1 MMLEIQLNQPCTLT
15 QSDTW
20 QLLNV
25 CYLTRTTTALALI
38 KGHQEKLMPTPAPS
52 LTSPPAQTNLLFW
65 TNGGSLQVLGIQ
77 WVNVAE
83 VGAG

>member
-1 MMLEIQLNQPCTLT
+1 METGWDGSECWANKMAGNVVDNCSVFRWAVVGVVGTRLVPCLLEDSRP
-15 QSDTW
+15 
-20 QLLNV
+20 
-25 CYLTRTTTALALI
+25 
-38 KGHQEKLMPTPAPS
+38 
-52 LTSPPAQTNLLFW
+52 PPAQTNLLLW